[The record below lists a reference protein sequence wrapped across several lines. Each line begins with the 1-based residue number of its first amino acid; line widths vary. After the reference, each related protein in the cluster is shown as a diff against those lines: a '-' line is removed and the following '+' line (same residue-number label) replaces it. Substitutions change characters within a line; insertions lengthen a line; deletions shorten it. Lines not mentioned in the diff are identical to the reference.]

1 MKKTPKVEYGIQI
14 VKPWS
19 REMYDHNDGVADV
32 VKAKVH
38 QMWVA
43 AYESA
48 EKELEAEE
56 EDYVGFPDMGW
67 EDMASEDMKRIQ
79 TAVTCYGFGFGY
91 SVEDVSL
98 RVEEELDIAA
108 FFRLKEIA
116 EELDIELE
124 KGFVGF
130 S

>member
-1 MKKTPKVEYGIQI
+1 MKKAAKVEYGIQI
-14 VKPWS
+14 TKPWS
-19 REMYDHNDGVADV
+19 REMYVHNDEVADV
-32 VKAKVH
+32 VRAAVH

-43 AYESA
+43 AWNEC
-48 EKELEAEE
+48 ERE
-56 EDYVGFPDMGW
+56 VTDMDEQGDLLIYMEW
-67 EDMASEDMKRIQ
+67 DVASDEMKRIQ

-98 RVEEELDIAA
+98 RVEEEIESAPYY
-108 FFRLKEIA
+108 RLKDIA
-116 EELDIELE
+116 EELEIKLE